1 MRYLLYVIS
10 LVINALSCYF
20 MMGLASSLTVVCTIT
35 AIYYIES
42 KRAEDNRVFLA
53 IQAFCMIFNIARLV
67 ISSIMKVNCGDSAI
81 VLSIFVVGIVC
92 VEKMIKVCD
101 RE

>member
-1 MRYLLYVIS
+1 M
-10 LVINALSCYF
+10 
-20 MMGLASSLTVVCTIT
+20 VCTIT

-42 KRAEDNRVFLA
+42 KRAEDTSVFLA

-67 ISSIMKVNCGDSAI
+67 ISSIMKVNCGDSVI
-81 VLSIFVVGIVC
+81 VLSIFVLGIVC

>member
-1 MRYLLYVIS
+1 M
-10 LVINALSCYF
+10 
-20 MMGLASSLTVVCTIT
+20 VCTIT

-53 IQAFCMIFNIARLV
+53 VQAFCMIFNIARLV
-67 ISSIMKVNCGDSAI
+67 ISSIMKVNCGDSVI
-81 VLSIFVVGIVC
+81 VLSILVVGIVC
-92 VEKMIKVCD
+92 IEKMIKVCD

>member
-1 MRYLLYVIS
+1 M
-10 LVINALSCYF
+10 
-20 MMGLASSLTVVCTIT
+20 VCTIT

-42 KRAEDNRVFLA
+42 KRAEDTSVFLA

-67 ISSIMKVNCGDSAI
+67 ISSIMKVNCGDSVI

>member
-1 MRYLLYVIS
+1 
-10 LVINALSCYF
+10 
-20 MMGLASSLTVVCTIT
+20 
-35 AIYYIES
+35 
-42 KRAEDNRVFLA
+42 
-53 IQAFCMIFNIARLV
+53 MIFNIARLV
-67 ISSIMKVNCGDSAI
+67 ISSITKVNCGDSVI

>member
-1 MRYLLYVIS
+1 M
-10 LVINALSCYF
+10 
-20 MMGLASSLTVVCTIT
+20 VCTIT

-42 KRAEDNRVFLA
+42 KRAEDTSVFLA

-67 ISSIMKVNCGDSAI
+67 ISSIMKVNCGDSVI

-101 RE
+101 RK

>member
-1 MRYLLYVIS
+1 M
-10 LVINALSCYF
+10 
-20 MMGLASSLTVVCTIT
+20 VCTIT

-42 KRAEDNRVFLA
+42 KRAEDTSVFLA

-67 ISSIMKVNCGDSAI
+67 ISSIMKVNCGDSVI
-81 VLSIFVVGIVC
+81 VLSIFVLEIVC

>member
-1 MRYLLYVIS
+1 MLLD
-10 LVINALSCYF
+10 
-20 MMGLASSLTVVCTIT
+20 
-35 AIYYIES
+35 E
-42 KRAEDNRVFLA
+42 RV
-53 IQAFCMIFNIARLV
+53 
-67 ISSIMKVNCGDSAI
+67 I

>member
-1 MRYLLYVIS
+1 M
-10 LVINALSCYF
+10 
-20 MMGLASSLTVVCTIT
+20 VCTIT

-53 IQAFCMIFNIARLV
+53 IQDFCIILNIARLV
-67 ISSIMKVNCGDSAI
+67 ISSIMRVNCGDSVI

-92 VEKMIKVCD
+92 IEKMIKVCD
-101 RE
+101 RK

>member
-1 MRYLLYVIS
+1 MLLD
-10 LVINALSCYF
+10 
-20 MMGLASSLTVVCTIT
+20 
-35 AIYYIES
+35 E
-42 KRAEDNRVFLA
+42 RE
-53 IQAFCMIFNIARLV
+53 
-67 ISSIMKVNCGDSAI
+67 I

>member
-1 MRYLLYVIS
+1 M
-10 LVINALSCYF
+10 
-20 MMGLASSLTVVCTIT
+20 VCTIT

-42 KRAEDNRVFLA
+42 KRAEDTSVFLA

-67 ISSIMKVNCGDSAI
+67 ISSIIKVNCGDSVI
-81 VLSIFVVGIVC
+81 VLSIFVLGIVC

>member
-1 MRYLLYVIS
+1 M
-10 LVINALSCYF
+10 
-20 MMGLASSLTVVCTIT
+20 VCTIT

-67 ISSIMKVNCGDSAI
+67 ISSITKVNCGDSGI
-81 VLSIFVVGIVC
+81 VLSIFVGIVC
-92 VEKMIKVCD
+92 GEKMIKVCD